1 MITVCLIMKLTPLKH
16 RNMIVRV
23 IHEAGSCLF
32 DAQVQ
37 NMKTVILGPQNI
49 LNTVV
54 FHCVSSVLC

>member
-1 MITVCLIMKLTPLKH
+1 
-16 RNMIVRV
+16 MIVRV

-37 NMKTVILGPQNI
+37 NMKTVILEPQNI

-54 FHCVSSVLC
+54 FSLCEFSCVLSLHTFPVDGEHKM